1 MSQPLPSDV
10 WRLGDAITPM
20 QKYVLL
26 ALVDYGRKIHPSQ
39 ATLALKTGL
48 SQRAVGQAV
57 AELRKKGLVETT
69 RRGSKALSYSVV
81 LKAPQSAPRADHDQ
95 HHVPIRSAPGA
106 GSIGTTCRGILTS
119 QRTSPLNQPPGTP
132 ARGGGDH
139 PFDGVDP
146 EAERRIRRWAPGDT
160 EHLAT
165 CQRRVV
171 TRVLGELGVA
181 PGDWRRWW
189 GSLCDR
195 WGDSGVPPYQ
205 VLKAELDGIGP
216 DVRDRVAVLAFR
228 LKIGRVAA

>member
-1 MSQPLPSDV
+1 MASPQPSDV
-10 WRLGDAITPM
+10 WRLAPCLSAEELL
-20 QKYVLL
+20 VLL
-26 ALVDYGRKIHPSQ
+26 ALADYGKRIFPSQ
-39 ATLALKTGL
+39 AALAAKTRLHRTTVNRAIHSLREKKVVQTQGWGKSLSYVLHL
-48 SQRAVGQAV
+48 SQGATAGC
-57 AELRKKGLVETT
+57 
-69 RRGSKALSYSVV
+69 RRERQVV
-81 LKAPQSAPRADHDQ
+81 SLPATGG
-95 HHVPIRSAPGA
+95 VA
-106 GSIGTTCRGILTS
+106 GSDRDPNS
-119 QRTSPLNQPPGTP
+119 QTNQPTNHPP
-132 ARGGGDH
+132 PKAAKGGGDH

>member
-1 MSQPLPSDV
+1 MASPQPSDV
-10 WRLGDAITPM
+10 WRLAPCLSAEELL
-20 QKYVLL
+20 VLL
-26 ALVDYGRKIHPSQ
+26 ALADYGKRIFPSQ
-39 ATLALKTGL
+39 AALAAKTRLHRTTVNRAIHSLREKKVVQTQGWGKSLNYVLHL
-48 SQRAVGQAV
+48 SQGATAGC
-57 AELRKKGLVETT
+57 
-69 RRGSKALSYSVV
+69 RRERQVV
-81 LKAPQSAPRADHDQ
+81 SLPATGG
-95 HHVPIRSAPGA
+95 VA
-106 GSIGTTCRGILTS
+106 GSDRDPNS
-119 QRTSPLNQPPGTP
+119 QTNQPTNHAPP
-132 ARGGGDH
+132 KAAKGGGDH

-205 VLKAELDGIGP
+205 VLKAELDGIGAN
-216 DVRDRVAVLAFR
+216 VRDRVAVLAFR